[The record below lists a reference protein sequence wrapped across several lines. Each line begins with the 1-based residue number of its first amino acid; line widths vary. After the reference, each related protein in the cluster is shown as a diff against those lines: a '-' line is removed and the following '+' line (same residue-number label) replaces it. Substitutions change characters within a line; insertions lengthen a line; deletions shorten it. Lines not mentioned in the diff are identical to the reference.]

1 MPNQTSFSA
10 LQLGGA
16 TLAVI
21 AATTV
26 GYFMGNIQTTGTIT
40 SQNITATGAIAG
52 QSLSGNTLYLGG
64 GQLTVTANSFGGF
77 SIKLTNITGATLS
90 GATVTAG
97 GGLQVMN
104 GNGGRFTT
112 LEGDTV
118 SGTTLRNTNGS
129 FVVNLTSYPEL
140 YIQRTLTGNVLHAEK
155 TLTSSGTLVVNGNI
169 FGRATMSG
177 NVLHIEKGIT
187 GSGTLIIEGATNFVG
202 GMSGASIVNS
212 ALGGHVNT
220 LRCTKAG
227 GVEGYIAVTA
237 SGTIAKSGGAISC
250 Q

>member
-52 QSLSGNTLYLGG
+52 QS
-64 GQLTVTANSFGGF
+64 
-77 SIKLTNITGATLS
+77 
-90 GATVTAG
+90 
-97 GGLQVMN
+97 
-104 GNGGRFTT
+104 
-112 LEGDTV
+112 
-118 SGTTLRNTNGS
+118 
-129 FVVNLTSYPEL
+129 
-140 YIQRTLTGNVLHAEK
+140 LTGNVLHAEK